1 MDVHMSFLK
10 LPAVRW
16 LLLLPTAVFSAV
28 VMIVLIRL
36 VNGIWAS
43 GDPNKL
49 TLFGSF
55 GEAFV
60 NGIGCA
66 VLIWMAAWMA
76 PKGKL
81 IISVILAT
89 LLGLAYVG
97 GGIFAAYNSQY
108 LMIIVC
114 LGGLL
119 GIGVAV
125 YSINDDPPD
134 FS

>member
-1 MDVHMSFLK
+1 MNFLR

-16 LLLLPTAVFSAV
+16 LLVLPAAVLAALV
-28 VMIVLIRL
+28 VVFLIRL

-43 GDPNKL
+43 RDPNNL
-49 TLFGSF
+49 TLLGSF

-60 NGIGCA
+60 NGMGCA
-66 VLIWMAAWMA
+66 VLIWVAAWMA

-89 LLGLAYVG
+89 LLGLAYIG
-97 GGIFAAYNSQY
+97 GGIFSAYNSQY

-119 GIGVAV
+119 GVGSAV
-125 YSINDDPPD
+125 YSINEDPPD
-134 FS
+134 FGS

>member
-1 MDVHMSFLK
+1 MNFLR

-16 LLLLPTAVFSAV
+16 LLLLPAAALAALVMVF
-28 VMIVLIRL
+28 LIRL

-43 GDPNKL
+43 GDPNEL

-60 NGIGCA
+60 NGMGCA
-66 VLIWMAAWMA
+66 VLIWVAAWMA

-89 LLGLAYVG
+89 LLGLAYIG
-97 GGIFAAYNSQY
+97 GGIFSAYNSQY
-108 LMIIVC
+108 LMIVVC

-119 GIGVAV
+119 GVGSAV
-125 YSINDDPPD
+125 YSINEDPPD
-134 FS
+134 FGS

>member
-1 MDVHMSFLK
+1 MDVYMSFLK

-16 LLLLPTAVFSAV
+16 LLLLPTAVFAAV
-28 VMIVLIRL
+28 VMIFLIRL

-66 VLIWMAAWMA
+66 VLIWVAAWMA

-97 GGIFAAYNSQY
+97 GGIFAAYNSQF

-119 GIGVAV
+119 GVGIAV

-134 FS
+134 FG

>member
-1 MDVHMSFLK
+1 MNFLK

-16 LLLLPTAVFSAV
+16 LLVLPTAVFAALV
-28 VMIVLIRL
+28 VVFLIRL

-43 GDPNKL
+43 SDPNKL

-60 NGIGCA
+60 NGMGCA
-66 VLIWMAAWMA
+66 VLIWVAAWMA

-89 LLGLAYVG
+89 LFGLAYIG
-97 GGIFAAYNSQY
+97 GGIFSAYNSQY

-119 GIGVAV
+119 GAGSAV
-125 YSINDDPPD
+125 YGINEDPPD
-134 FS
+134 FGS